1 MYTED
6 PKELRQK
13 LTYINRV
20 NPKLNVVVVKLRKLI
35 CNIENVVKLT
45 SIYTKLVFLILYS
58 SFYIITVFFIKDSID

>member
-58 SFYIITVFFIKDSID
+58 SFQIITVFYIKDFFH

>member
-1 MYTED
+1 MTN
-6 PKELRQK
+6 
-13 LTYINRV
+13 INRV